1 MDILDHLL
9 NHDARSTRQL
19 LALCQALTEPQWQ
32 MAFEF
37 GQGSLYGTFDHLLDS
52 QEYWTA
58 LMSGQPGPF
67 VPAPSDPA
75 RSLDSLVL
83 RFEAIS
89 PIFVALARMLRDE
102 VRLEDTFVD
111 TETGP
116 ARRTYGACL
125 VHVAMHSAHH
135 RAQVRVMFDLL
146 GVEYNPFSGA
156 ALDAYPL
163 ESGA

>member
-9 NHDARSTRQL
+9 EHDARSTRSL
-19 LALCQALTEPQWQ
+19 LALCRDLPEEQWQ
-32 MAFEF
+32 AKFEF
-37 GQGSLYGTFDHLLDS
+37 GQGSLYETFDHLLDS

-58 LMSGQPGPF
+58 LMSGHTGPF
-67 VPAPSDPA
+67 VPAPPDPA
-75 RSLDSLVL
+75 RSVETLMQ

-89 PIFVALARMLRDE
+89 PVFVALARQLRDE
-102 VRLEDTFVD
+102 HRLEDTFVD

-116 ARRTYGACL
+116 ARRTFGSCI
-125 VHVAMHSAHH
+125 VHVATHSAHH

-163 ESGA
+163 AP